1 MSKENWFLE
10 GLRWVV
16 TVEVEVQADTFDEA
30 MSMIPNATDA
40 NLVVESLVKARKAQK
55 VRNRS

>member
-55 VRNRS
+55 IRNRS

>member
-16 TVEVEVQADTFDEA
+16 TVEVEVQADTFGEA

-55 VRNRS
+55 IRNRS